1 MTTPP
6 KVDVGLKETLGD
18 AVDASSHLQA
28 AIRADDQDEIAL
40 AASRFNAP
48 VKAMGL
54 VQWIVDAKKLGDA
67 TTLLTR
73 LRILDKMLTQTSFA
87 LSNMPP
93 ALTDD
98 QVVARASSGS
108 ALVGHCFG
116 FASPAKGVETAILQ
130 PPTKCQLDA
139 PVLGTEIRDAWFND
153 VTAVTSFRA
162 AIAESG
168 RTAVVDSKA
177 YLGDTLPPRCSSV
190 AHVTYAFVPMKSFC
204 LDVTTIALS
213 EKALADARDVTS
225 VEAAMDFL
233 CDYGSHV
240 HVGVFHVGGILWKTV
255 HVKATSEAAVH
266 SMKAAC
272 PNPAT
277 RDLSISYSDFTFQ
290 RGLDTIESTL
300 FDAAKTPCEITT
312 RIECTG
318 PDAASYPIFQQ
329 WLVADRSTWHVI
341 DRPAKRVGVWD
352 LLAHAG
358 LERASPL
365 VRRAWL
371 ELVESTREASADV
384 VAAVRDVY
392 VDMWLHNPA
401 FGTDAKHMPIAS
413 ADDAVRTTNA
423 QLDALAQANVE
434 ASAVVDIF
442 LLALRLDS
450 TFALTLTLDCLR
462 DQRMHDALRRLVAR
476 NDIMAMVEL
485 GVMYHH
491 VLDVLLMQMATAF
504 DVTLLGAL
512 KRAAQLAQLET
523 IAGKLTTSIFEWNV
537 PHLDVRD
544 VPIAVRIVLNAFRA
558 SSMPDWSLLTHRIG
572 ELLLASLAAASTP
585 TLAALWGVAHRYG
598 CREGGFETNLNQE
611 HIQMMAEAMLEALDN
626 GAKAAADSSDDEAV
640 VHPSLVPSAD
650 QHAPV
655 AGNHG
660 QNTSQH
666 PMSHLLTVVSKPD
679 KTTDLPGLIWYT
691 LKHRLSLVKELYSSA
706 SGAKGKRVARRAS
719 ARDEAPQGPAVFDAL
734 LTLVDSLTPTARA
747 EVYRLLLDR
756 RCLVPFLVPSSDF
769 GFRSE
774 ASALSL
780 VETLLLRGK
789 ASLMRE
795 TSVKRVAVVS
805 ERATR
810 SSATKDWIK
819 NVFHVD
825 SVHCLDRTNGNNV
838 TNLPVVA
845 ELGWGFVEENTVYT
859 TVMVLHVIGDYTLL
873 ESFIGQFADVLVID
887 TGAAPARMTLPQ
899 GTVLHWRL
907 AEDDEDDQV
916 LGDDGKVL
924 TVGLASP
931 MSSSYE
937 RITAYILE
945 DDEGETPPTRCTVD
959 NLPLP
964 YDVKSDSRLPQHTE
978 NILAATDFA
987 TLRTDVLQLQQ
998 RFAYESALRIEL
1010 QRETNPPSQEVL
1022 RQKIQRSEAEHK
1034 KLFRNVARALLLVY
1048 FQRILEHP
1056 SAVVREMLVIDLER
1070 RLAECCN
1077 AVAATAQAECGQ
1089 AFAACSE
1096 VDNEATRSAYASAL
1110 EKWSNMVTGL
1120 EHLWRE
1126 LSHIYTANQ
1135 EVYAI
1140 LPQLAVQHL
1149 LDGFPLELMDG
1160 DAGMV
1165 NDKWIRAVLRS
1176 LDDTLPTG
1184 ARVFVLSVMGVQSSG
1199 KSTLLNSMFGVR
1211 LRTSVARCTR
1221 GVNLQLLACNN
1232 CDDYDYV
1239 LLLDTEGIQSP
1250 EYVGVEGTVW
1260 RDNRMASV
1268 AILPADATI
1277 ILTKGEATNTINDVL
1292 PIVLS
1297 VFANSELAAA
1307 SGGHLMS
1314 KLYFAFNQIDV
1325 SQTSN
1330 MASSLRALLD
1340 SLRSSAKQIAAVR
1353 QTETATFLRDF
1364 RADMNDE
1371 AGSDVRF
1378 LGMTQGQTTP
1388 PNDVPLP
1395 DFGERLVRF
1404 RDHMHTRAIESQW
1417 QARTISEL
1425 SESLDLVWTCL
1436 QSANF
1441 ELDFASAHER
1451 VVYDRLVQM
1460 MTEHT
1465 QELAKIYSDAFDNVL
1480 QTMSADS
1487 AAEKTL
1493 DASNRRKYE
1502 TLLEHHVESHVATLE
1517 AVVATSLNQDA
1528 FAKWAT
1534 TMLEGWVVKKQRQAA
1549 HSARLVQSK
1558 VQHLFEYD
1566 AITKV
1571 YKEEIQAT
1579 IVDHNARF
1587 GPEATM
1593 QAFDT
1598 IFNEVLTRASKKMPS
1613 LSSQV
1618 PKLVHAV
1625 IYDNHVFTPDELAH
1639 LSHDNNDKQGWA
1651 VALKRMIFS
1660 SSDKQSEPSR
1670 QDKVVDMVCDRVRS
1684 LLAEVDRYS
1693 DEAALTCAL
1702 NVKRLLSTKSLKPPE
1717 LKAGLRALVATLKDE
1732 LQKRQERWDKANSVV
1747 AKFEAYRPTLHRFA
1761 CSVCEGQKAA
1771 QLLSTTLNEWLGL
1784 NLTKAFEEEVVSAV
1798 ASALKHAR
1806 WVRAAD
1812 AMQAALDQDLLQHMR
1827 QKDVRTVL
1835 DLIDRPKEHAE
1846 DVMSRLV
1853 VIKVKECYL
1862 GVAKKLLRD
1871 VEESLVSASA
1881 IAASAVSKRSE
1892 CFVHQLRLTLQC
1904 RLKCSG
1910 TSALIESLPAVAGD
1924 VMNCDDQGPSV
1935 FALPAN
1941 QDGLNVTHALL
1952 THLATLTA
1960 HLGPSTQWSS
1970 TMADKVVNVIQNE
1983 AYGAVDGIMPRCGAP
1998 CPRCR
2003 CPCTK
2008 AMGHAS
2014 TKHDALHDTYHQPE
2028 GLVGVYTLRSHELVY
2043 RSCATCVV
2051 DDIGMYFASGSRP
2064 YKEFEDVYPGWAL
2077 PRVTKFLP
2085 LREYVFAQCQ
2095 SELSQQFNK
2104 LKCTTIP
2111 ASYSHNLEDIEDDI
2125 VRLLR

>member
-1 MTTPP
+1 MSSIDT
-6 KVDVGLKETLGD
+6 
-18 AVDASSHLQA
+18 AS
-28 AIRADDQDEIAL
+28 
-40 AASRFNAP
+40 
-48 VKAMGL
+48 
-54 VQWIVDAKKLGDA
+54 
-67 TTLLTR
+67 
-73 LRILDKMLTQTSFA
+73 
-87 LSNMPP
+87 
-93 ALTDD
+93 TDD
-98 QVVARASSGS
+98 QVVACASGGA
-108 ALVGHCFG
+108 ALLGHCFG
-116 FASPAKGVETAILQ
+116 FSGPASIETAVLQ
-130 PPTKCQLDA
+130 PPTTCKLQA
-139 PVLGTEIRDAWFND
+139 PTCSTDITHAWFEN
-153 VTAVTSFRA
+153 AFEAANFRKAMA
-162 AIAESG
+162 AHG
-168 RTAVVDSKA
+168 RTAVSGA
-177 YLGDTLPPRCSSV
+177 REQSLPASSASIACSS
-190 AHVTYAFVPMKSFC
+190 YAYVPMKSFC
-204 LDVTTIALS
+204 LDAPAMALA
-213 EKALADARDVTS
+213 EKALADASDLTT
-225 VEAAMDFL
+225 VEAAKCFL

-240 HVGVFHVGGILWKTV
+240 FCGVFHVGGVFWKTV
-255 HVKATSEAAVH
+255 EVEARADVAIGTLA
-266 SMKAAC
+266 SAFPDPTA
-272 PNPAT
+272 
-277 RDLSISYSDFTFQ
+277 RDLSINYSSFAYGSGIDTRQ
-290 RGLDTIESTL
+290 TSLLD
-300 FDAAKTPCEITT
+300 DKKTSCEITT
-312 RIECTG
+312 RIECDG
-318 PDAASYPIFQQ
+318 PDAASYATFQQ
-329 WLVADRSTWHVI
+329 RLLADSSTWRVI
-341 DRPAKRVGVWD
+341 DRPTARVGVWD
-352 LLAHAG
+352 LLDAAG
-358 LERASPL
+358 FETAANL
-365 VRRAWL
+365 VRNAWL
-371 ELVESTREASADV
+371 ELVASSRVLAPDV
-384 VAAVRDVY
+384 AAAVRNVY
-392 VDMWLHNPA
+392 VDMWQRNPT
-401 FGTDAKHMPIAS
+401 FGSDAKNQNVAS
-413 ADDAVRTTNA
+413 ADEATVAVQQ
-423 QLDALAQANVE
+423 QLCVVAQANVDGR
-434 ASAVVDIF
+434 ALVDVV
-442 LLALRLDS
+442 LLALR
-450 TFALTLTLDCLR
+450 FGAAFGLTLAADCFR
-462 DQRMHDALRRLVAR
+462 DERLVVALRRLVAT
-476 NDIMAMVEL
+476 NDTAAMLQL
-485 GVMYHH
+485 GAMYQH
-491 VLDVLLMQMATAF
+491 V
-504 DVTLLGAL
+504 LGAL
-512 KRAAQLAQLET
+512 VSQEGLHLDPIVQEALQRAAQLAALEHE
-523 IAGKLTTSIFEWNV
+523 ASKLTDTVYPWDII
-537 PHLDVRD
+537 L
-544 VPIAVRIVLNAFRA
+544 AAFQA
-558 SSMPDWSLLTHRIG
+558 TPLLHYGLLTTRISDLLIANLSEAQG
-572 ELLLASLAAASTP
+572 CSAELWAIAQRFDCHDDGFTTNLNPEHVQMMADTM
-585 TLAALWGVAHRYG
+585 LAALNR
-598 CREGGFETNLNQE
+598 
-611 HIQMMAEAMLEALDN
+611 D
-626 GAKAAADSSDDEAV
+626 AAAATESSDDEA
-640 VHPSLVPSAD
+640 PMPPAMFAPMIDERTSAAEE
-650 QHAPV
+650 QHLSSAR
-655 AGNHG
+655 
-660 QNTSQH
+660 QH
-666 PMSHLLTVVSKPD
+666 PMSHLLTVVSKPA

-756 RCLVPFLVPSSDF
+756 RCLVPFL
-769 GFRSE
+769 
-774 ASALSL
+774 
-780 VETLLLRGK
+780 
-789 ASLMRE
+789 
-795 TSVKRVAVVS
+795 
-805 ERATR
+805 
-810 SSATKDWIK
+810 
-819 NVFHVD
+819 
-825 SVHCLDRTNGNNV
+825 
-838 TNLPVVA
+838 
-845 ELGWGFVEENTVYT
+845 LGWGFVEENTVYT

-873 ESFIGQFADVLVID
+873 ESFIAQFADVLVID
-887 TGAAPARMTLPQ
+887 TGAAPARTTLPQ

-945 DDEGETPPTRCTVD
+945 DDEAETPPTRCTVD

-964 YDVKSDSRLPQHTE
+964 YDVKSDARLPQHTE

-1034 KLFRNVARALLLVY
+1034 KLVRNVARAPLLVY

-1056 SAVVREMLVIDLER
+1056 SAAVREMLVIDLER

-1110 EKWSNMVTGL
+1110 VKWSNMVTGL

-1135 EVYAI
+1135 EAYAI

-1404 RDHMHTRAIESQW
+1404 RDHMHARAIESQW

-1534 TMLEGWVVKKQRQAA
+1534 TMQDMWTDKKQRQAA

-1571 YKEEIQAT
+1571 YKEKIQAK
-1579 IVDHNARF
+1579 IVDHNTSF

-1593 QAFDT
+1593 QAFDA
-1598 IFNEVLTRASKKMPS
+1598 IFNEI
-1613 LSSQV
+1613 LSDARLQNPAFAPQV

-1625 IYDNHVFTPDELAH
+1625 IHNNHVFTPDELAR
-1639 LSHDNNDKQGWA
+1639 L
-1651 VALKRMIFS
+1651 
-1660 SSDKQSEPSR
+1660 SSDDTDGWSPAKLVGKAARTFSNVVLSR
-1670 QDKVVDMVCDRVRS
+1670 NTTSRDTELTDAVCDLVGS
-1684 LLAEVDRYS
+1684 LLADVERYS
-1693 DEAALTCAL
+1693 DDVALTCARD
-1702 NVKRLLSTKSLKPPE
+1702 VQRLLASKQLTPSQH
-1717 LKAGLRALVATLKDE
+1717 KAGLRALTSMLTSE
-1732 LQKRQERWDKANSVV
+1732 LQLRQRRWDEANSVV
-1747 AKFEAYRPTLHRFA
+1747 AKFAACKASMLLFA
-1761 CSVCEGQKAA
+1761 QNVCDGQKAA

-1784 NLTKAFEEEVVSAV
+1784 NLTKTFEEEVVSVV
-1798 ASALKHAR
+1798 ASSLKHAR

-1812 AMQAALDQDLLQHMR
+1812 AMQAALDTDLLQYLRKKKMR
-1827 QKDVRTVL
+1827 KVL
-1835 DLIDRPKEHAE
+1835 SLIDEPTAHAADVTSALVRKE
-1846 DVMSRLV
+1846 VQ
-1853 VIKVKECYL
+1853 KCY
-1862 GVAKKLLRD
+1862 VHVSKKLVRD
-1871 VEESLVSASA
+1871 IEES
-1881 IAASAVSKRSE
+1881 IAAAADAATHATSE
-1892 CFVHQLRLTLQC
+1892 RTKCFVHALRLSLQS

-1910 TSALIESLPAVAGD
+1910 TSALIESLPAVAGN
-1924 VMNCDDQGPSV
+1924 VMNCDDQGPSA
-1935 FALPAN
+1935 FALTTD
-1941 QDGLNVTHALL
+1941 QDAISVPLDLL
-1952 THLATLTA
+1952 RRIGAMASQLR
-1960 HLGPSTQWSS
+1960 PSSEWSS
-1970 TMADKVVNVIQNE
+1970 TMTKAVVGVIQNE

-1998 CPRCR
+1998 CPRCH

-2008 AMGHAS
+2008 ALGHTS
-2014 TKHDALHDTYHQPE
+2014 TKDNALHNTYHQPE
-2028 GLVGVYTLRSHELVY
+2028 GLVGVWDVDTRELLAA
-2043 RSCATCVV
+2043 SCATCVV
-2051 DDIGMYFASGSRP
+2051 DNCTMVFTSGNRP
-2064 YKEFEDVYPGWAL
+2064 YTEFETVYPGWAL

-2095 SELSQQFNK
+2095 SELSQMFNK
-2104 LKCTTIP
+2104 LPCTSMPI
-2111 ASYSHNLEDIEDDI
+2111 SYAHNLDDI
-2125 VRLLR
+2125 DEQLKRLLR